1 MNNNQNENPNLW
13 NGNDECFVFAS
24 SPAISRGRI
33 VDVFPMAHMQFNL
46 DTVVELNIS
55 KPTNQNPNLLNS
67 NDVFFEFIS
76 SPTIS
81 RGRIIDV
88 FPMSHM
94 QFNLDTV
101 AKRNTS
107 KQKVYIGNTLSM
119 KC

>member
-1 MNNNQNENPNLW
+1 
-13 NGNDECFVFAS
+13 
-24 SPAISRGRI
+24 
-33 VDVFPMAHMQFNL
+33 MAHMQFNL

-55 KPTNQNPNLLNS
+55 KPTNQNPNLLNGD
-67 NDVFFEFIS
+67 DVCFEFIS
-76 SPTIS
+76 SHIIS
-81 RGRIIDV
+81 RGKIVDV

-107 KQKVYIGNTLSM
+107 KPKVYIGNTLSM